1 MNSIIYGPVSSWRL
15 GRSLGIDIIS
25 ARGKTCSFDCAY
37 CEWGAT
43 VHPLTERKEF
53 VTLAELLKE
62 LETAKG
68 VAADCATFAGGGE
81 PTLAGNLGQAIEI
94 VKSTLKLPVAVIT
107 NSSLMPR
114 QDVRRELVRAD
125 LVIAKIDAPN
135 EEIFH
140 AVNRPFKGYTL
151 PDIIQGIKR
160 FRKEYKG
167 RLSLQM
173 MFVEANK
180 GCAQEMAGIARGLSP
195 DEVQINTP
203 LRPCAVM
210 PLSPQEI
217 AAIRGKFSGFK
228 KVVTVYEVV
237 NPT

>member
-25 ARGKTCSFDCAY
+25 ARGKTCSFDCTY

-43 VHPLTERKEF
+43 VHALTERKEF
-53 VTLAELLKE
+53 VTLAELRKE
-62 LETAKG
+62 LEAAKG
-68 VAADCATFAGGGE
+68 VAADYATFAGGGE
-81 PTLAGNLGQAIEI
+81 PTLAGNLGRAIEI

-114 QDVRRELVRAD
+114 QDVRRELARAD

-151 PDIIQGIKR
+151 AEIIQGIKR
-160 FRKEYKG
+160 FREEYKG

-180 GCAQEMAGIARGLSP
+180 GCAQEMARIAGELSP

-210 PLSPQEI
+210 PLSPKEI